1 MIVTETLVPGST
13 GDPPTAALSNAA
25 VRSDTVVDD
34 RAFKSIATSAIV
46 AYDVGGNKGGNIGG
60 GRLGVLASEGE
71 GVPEGGVRVGRRC
84 GDGNPYDGIDQ

>member
-60 GRLGVLASEGE
+60 GLHGGKAGGGVGEGE
-71 GVPEGGVRVGRRC
+71 FGGG
-84 GDGNPYDGIDQ
+84 GN